1 MVGTR
6 RVQRKRKSGNGSDI
20 QQALST
26 LRRQLASLP
35 AKKRLDALIES
46 RDARALVRSLPAED
60 LYFTIMEVGLADA
73 TELVQ
78 LASPEQFRTFVDLGG
93 WKKDKVDLHEVLTW
107 LRAARGDEPEDFLAQ
122 AAQGGHSRCSS
133 CSLREFILIHDL
145 EENPDVHVEG
155 VTLETPE
162 GRYLVEF
169 KGVEGPEL
177 AALRSILNDLIADNP
192 FEAVRFLEATRWE
205 VPGELEET
213 AYRFRSGRLQ
223 DLGFPALEEAA
234 RLFSRVDTGPA
245 PCSPRA
251 SAALVATRSQP
262 DYLEAAFR
270 ALDDVERENLEGE
283 LRYLANATLVAEV
296 EDPGDL
302 DAIRRVGETV
312 RDYLL
317 LGLEHL
323 TGGDPA
329 RAAQV
334 VRDTETRRVFQVGFS
349 LTLALKFRADRLM
362 KQPLAQVE
370 GTPLLFPEEAA
381 AVEALRR
388 KRPRRTVKVPGAEP
402 MPFRS
407 RRELAASEEVL
418 ARAEAQ
424 VALLGALLGGSL
436 ERAREV
442 LARFGVEPRV
452 LGVDRFFAA
461 TVALALLE
469 EKVGPRPVP
478 SARRDELGTMLFE
491 GTAEA
496 PRLRPDVA
504 ARAVAVL
511 EPVVPESTRP
521 ELRRLVQ
528 TTLARLLEELAPSFL
543 QEGKLNPIA
552 SVLLPIEGGD
562 AVILSVPPPV
572 GTGSPDR

>member
-1 MVGTR
+1 VSNGNGS
-6 RVQRKRKSGNGSDI
+6 SGNGSDI
-20 QQALST
+20 QQALNT

-35 AKKRLDALIES
+35 AKQRLDALIES

-60 LYFTIMEVGLADA
+60 LYFTIMEVGLADS
-73 TELVQ
+73 TEIVQ

-93 WKKDKVDLHEVLTW
+93 WKKDAVDLHQVLTW
-107 LRAARGDEPEDFLAQ
+107 LRAARGDEAEDFL
-122 AAQGGHSRCSS
+122 RK
-133 CSLREFILIHDL
+133 LRKVDTEVFELMVREFTLIHDL

-177 AALRSILNDLIADNP
+177 AAMRSILNDLIADNP

-205 VPGELEET
+205 VPGELEES

-245 PCSPRA
+245 PAPA
-251 SAALVATRSQP
+251 AVVALVATKAQP
-262 DYLEAAFR
+262 DYLDAAFR
-270 ALDDVERENLEGE
+270 ALSDVERENLEGE

-302 DAIRRVGETV
+302 DAIRRVGEMV

-323 TGGDPA
+323 TGGDPS

-349 LTLALKFRADRLM
+349 LTLVLKFRADRLM

-370 GTPLLFPEEAA
+370 GAPLLFTEEAA
-381 AVEALRR
+381 AIEALRR
-388 KRPRRTVKVPGAEP
+388 KRPRRTLKVPGAEP
-402 MPFRS
+402 VPFRS

-418 ARAEAQ
+418 TRAEAQ
-424 VALLGALLGGSL
+424 VALLGALLGGT
-436 ERAREV
+436 EKRAREV
-442 LARFGVEPRV
+442 LALFGVEPRI
-452 LGVDRFFAA
+452 LGVERFFAA

-469 EKVGPRPVP
+469 GKVGPRPVP
-478 SARRDELGTMLFE
+478 SARRDELGALLFE
-491 GTAEA
+491 GTPEA

-504 ARAVAVL
+504 ARAVAAL
-511 EPVVPESTRP
+511 EPAVPESARP
-521 ELRRLVQ
+521 ELRRQVNA
-528 TTLARLLEELAPSFL
+528 TLARLLEELAPSFL

-552 SVLLPIEGGD
+552 SVLLPIEGGE
-562 AVILSVPPPV
+562 P
-572 GTGSPDR
+572 

>member
-1 MVGTR
+1 MSNGN
-6 RVQRKRKSGNGSDI
+6 GNGSRGNGADL
-20 QQALST
+20 QRALST

-35 AKKRLDALIES
+35 AKRRLDALIES

-60 LYFTIMEVGLADA
+60 LYFTLMEVGLADS

-78 LASPEQFRTFVDLGG
+78 LASPEQFRAFVDLGG
-93 WKKDKVDLHEVLTW
+93 WKKDQVALHQVLTW
-107 LRAARGDEPEDFLAQ
+107 LRAARGDEPEDFLRKLRAVDIEV
-122 AAQGGHSRCSS
+122 
-133 CSLREFILIHDL
+133 LELLVREFTLIHDL

-205 VPGELEET
+205 VSGELEES
-213 AYRFRSGRLQ
+213 AWRFRSGRLQ

-245 PCSPRA
+245 PAPA
-251 SAALVATRSQP
+251 AVAALVATKTQP

-270 ALDDVERENLEGE
+270 ALDEVERENLEAE

-296 EDPGDL
+296 EDPGEL
-302 DAIRRVGETV
+302 DAIRRVGEMV

-323 TGGDPA
+323 TGGDA
-329 RAAQV
+329 SRAAQV

-349 LTLALKFRADRLM
+349 LTLTLKFRADRLM
-362 KQPLAQVE
+362 KQPLARVE
-370 GTPLLFPEEAA
+370 DMPLLFPEEATA
-381 AVEALRR
+381 IEALRR
-388 KRPRRTVKVPGAEP
+388 KRPRRTLKVPGAEP
-402 MPFRS
+402 VPFRS
-407 RRELAASEEVL
+407 RRELAVSEEVL

-424 VALLGALLGGSL
+424 VALLGALLGGTAQ
-436 ERAREV
+436 RAHEV
-442 LARFGVEPRV
+442 LALFGVEPRV
-452 LGVDRFFAA
+452 LGVERFFAA

-469 EKVGPRPVP
+469 GKVGPRPVP
-478 SARRDELGTMLFE
+478 SARRDELGTLLFE
-491 GTAEA
+491 GTPEA

-504 ARAVAVL
+504 ARVAAVL
-511 EPVVPESTRP
+511 EPVVPESARP
-521 ELRRLVQ
+521 ELRRLVDV
-528 TTLARLLEELAPSFL
+528 TLARLREELAPSFL

-552 SVLLPIEGGD
+552 SVLLPIEGG
-562 AVILSVPPPV
+562 AP
-572 GTGSPDR
+572 